1 MKTSIVPVCALVS
14 LLLFLLIP
22 ATTAFTCPLTN
33 YTGTIPTTPY
43 PYGPYGT
50 IYVESSPPGAVIYVN
65 GANHG
70 HAPATITNLYPGTY
84 TITARLAGF
93 EEYTTTTT
101 ISGPTRSPV
110 YFTMVP
116 DNTSNGLYVISA
128 PSLAAVYLDG
138 SLKGVTPIML
148 SSTAPGSHSLLLKLT
163 GYNDWN
169 STVTV
174 PPGGTRTVSAIL
186 KENENRVIRGI
197 NVSSKPSGAKVLL
210 DSTGKG
216 VTPVSLNNI
225 AAGIHILEIEYPGY
239 KPWKSTVTV
248 PETGIQDV
256 SVNMTPEPAH
266 MPGWIAV
273 FSSPGNASVT
283 LDGDYV
289 GRTPVNNSLN
299 LEEIPPGDHIVVLVL
314 PGFRP
319 SAQKITVSPNLVS
332 TVNATLEPGSG
343 SAPQGS
349 LSITSE
355 PAGAMVLVDNQSRGV
370 SPVTAD
376 DIAAGDHKI
385 AVRMEGYEEYSVS
398 VLVAPGATRNVTA
411 ILMPVTPTLHAP
423 VFPFSA
429 LCALCIIGILI
440 LKKHR

>member
-1 MKTSIVPVCALVS
+1 MKKTIIQVCIIAS
-14 LLLFLLIP
+14 LFLFLLPP
-22 ATTAFTCPLTN
+22 ANAACPLG
-33 YTGTIPTTPY
+33 YTRMPTETPY
-43 PYGPYGT
+43 VYGPYGT

-84 TITARLAGF
+84 TIKAELAGF
-93 EEYTTTTT
+93 EDYITTTT

-116 DNTSNGLYVISA
+116 DNTSNGLYVISTPQGA
-128 PSLAAVYLDG
+128 TVFLDG
-138 SLKGVTPIML
+138 ALKGVPPLML
-148 SSTAPGSHSLLLKLT
+148 SSTAPGSHAVLVRLS
-163 GYNDWN
+163 GYDDWN
-169 STVTV
+169 STVIV
-174 PPGGTRTVSAIL
+174 PQGGTRTVAVVLTGKDTS
-186 KENENRVIRGI
+186 VIRGI

-210 DSTGKG
+210 DSAGKG

-225 AAGIHILEIEYPGY
+225 AAGIHILEIEYSGY

-248 PETGIQDV
+248 PETGIQEV
-256 SVNMTPEPAH
+256 SVNLTPEHAH

-273 FSSPGNASVT
+273 FPSPGNASVT

-299 LEEIPPGDHIVVLVL
+299 LEEIPPGEHIVVLVL
-314 PGFRP
+314 PGYHP
-319 SAQKITVSPNLVS
+319 SAKKITVSPNLVS
-332 TVNATLEPGSG
+332 MVNATLDPVSG
-343 SAPQGS
+343 FGTQGS
-349 LSITSE
+349 LSITSD
-355 PAGAMVLVDNQSRGV
+355 PAGATVLVDNQSRGV

-398 VLVAPGATRNVTA
+398 ILVSPGGTRNVTA
-411 ILMPVTPTLHAP
+411 ILIPVTPTLHAP